1 MSRRPPISTRTST
14 LFPYTALFR
23 SLGAQGA
30 ERGDLADRI
39 PTILLLDVI
48 DDAFTIILA
57 KIDVEIGHRYPFG
70 VQEAFKQQV
79 VAYWVEVGNA
89 QRESHQGT
97 RARAAPRPH
106 RHAIALAPVDEI
118 GHDTKID
125 RKTHAGNGFA
135 FQFQAFMRSE
145 DSSVGQACVSTCK
158 SWC

>member
-79 VAYWVEVGNA
+79 VAYWVEVG
-89 QRESHQGT
+89 
-97 RARAAPRPH
+97 
-106 RHAIALAPVDEI
+106 
-118 GHDTKID
+118 KD
-125 RKTHAGNGFA
+125 RKSTRLN
-135 FQFQAFMRSE
+135 
-145 DSSVGQACVSTCK
+145 SSH
-158 SWC
+158 